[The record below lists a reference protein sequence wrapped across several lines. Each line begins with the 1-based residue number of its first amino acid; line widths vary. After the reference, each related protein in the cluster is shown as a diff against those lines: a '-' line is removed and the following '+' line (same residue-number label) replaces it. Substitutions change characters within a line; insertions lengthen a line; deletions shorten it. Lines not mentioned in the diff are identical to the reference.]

1 MSRERI
7 ITGIDVGSSK
17 VTTVIATPM
26 EEGRVS
32 VIGVSSVP
40 SKGIKK
46 GVVVDIEDAVEA
58 IAASLE
64 GAERMAGYA
73 VGGAQVSID
82 GNHISSQNSHGVVAV
97 HDLDG
102 EIAQDDVARVTEAAR
117 AISLPESREIIH
129 VIPRGFIVD
138 SQEGVKDPV
147 GMSGVRLEVETNI
160 ISGASAVMRNLV
172 KCIQQ
177 VAVDVDSLVFAGIAA
192 GEAVLSDTEKELG
205 CVLVDIGGGTT
216 KIVVYLNGF
225 PAYASVIPVGGQ
237 NITNDLAIGLRTN
250 LETAEKIKLRLSS
263 PRDYTFLEEPVAIP
277 IDDNPRNNRRKPA
290 REIDISDLGVEMR
303 SIKESVFSEIINPR
317 LTEIFRLV
325 GTELRKSGFAKMLPS
340 GIVVTGGTAET
351 VGMEEVAK
359 AVLQM
364 PYRKGEPHGLT
375 GLVEEIQGPA
385 YATVVGLIRAGLS
398 QSASPGRGFNVA
410 GGKGIGKITKGAL
423 SWLKSF
429 KP

>member
-17 VTTVIATPM
+17 ITTVIATPL

-40 SKGIKK
+40 SRGIKK
-46 GVVVDIEDAVEA
+46 GVVVDIEDAVAA
-58 IAASLE
+58 IASCLE

-82 GNHISSQNSHGVVAV
+82 GNHIASQNSHGVVAV
-97 HDLDG
+97 HDPDG
-102 EIAQDDVARVTEAAR
+102 EIGPDDVSRVTEAAR

-172 KCIQQ
+172 KCVQQ
-177 VAVDVDSLVFAGIAA
+177 VAVDVESLVFAGIAA

-205 CVLVDIGGGTT
+205 CVLVDIGGGTI
-216 KIVVYLNGF
+216 KVVVYLGGF

-250 LETAEKIKLRLSS
+250 LEAAEKIKLRLSS
-263 PRDYTFLEEPVAIP
+263 SREYSYIDESVVLVG
-277 IDDNPRNNRRKPA
+277 DDNKNNRRKNI
-290 REIDISDLGVEMR
+290 REIDISDLGLEMK
-303 SIKESVFSEIINPR
+303 SLKESVFSEIINPR

-351 VGMEEVAK
+351 VGLEEVAK
-359 AVLQM
+359 NVLQM

-385 YATVVGLIRAGLS
+385 YATVVGLIRVGLA
-398 QSASPGRGFNVA
+398 QSSSSTRTFNLV
-410 GGKGIGKITKGAL
+410 GGKGLGRITKGAL
-423 SWLKSF
+423 GWLKSF